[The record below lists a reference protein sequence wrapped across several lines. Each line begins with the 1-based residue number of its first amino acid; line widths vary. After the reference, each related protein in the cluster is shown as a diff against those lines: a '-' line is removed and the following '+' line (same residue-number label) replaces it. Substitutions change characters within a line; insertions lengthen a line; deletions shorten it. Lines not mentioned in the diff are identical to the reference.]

1 MSVPEEE
8 LSSAEIL
15 LETGKFRDAIS
26 RAYYAMFHAARALLL
41 IKGVNPRKHS
51 GVVRMFGFHFVD
63 KGFIEKIY
71 VKYLASAFSLRSKA
85 DYDVYYEPTRDE
97 AEAIVENAERFLER
111 IKRVLEEMESGQES
125 SGS

>member
-1 MSVPEEE
+1 
-8 LSSAEIL
+8 
-15 LETGKFRDAIS
+15 
-26 RAYYAMFHAARALLL
+26 
-41 IKGVNPRKHS
+41 
-51 GVVRMFGFHFVD
+51 MFGLHFVD